1 MYVSNYVSKYLR
13 CYVIANRCL
22 YMTKFVQDFSDLK
35 VYKNAIEAAVDI
47 YETTKV
53 FPPEEKYSMVSQMR
67 RSSRSVCANIAEA
80 WMKRLYRAAFV
91 AKLSDSLSEAAE
103 TIVWLEIAERC
114 NYLQHEKRNQLED
127 NYREIIGQLVKMTNQ
142 ADQWL
147 VKEEEASYEI

>member
-1 MYVSNYVSKYLR
+1 MSIEG
-13 CYVIANRCL
+13 CYVL
-22 YMTKFVQDFSDLK
+22 KEFVKDFSDLN
-35 VYKNAIEAAVDI
+35 VYKNAMDGAVELFEI
-47 YETTKV
+47 SKA
-53 FPPEEKYSMVSQMR
+53 FPPEEKFSMVNQIR

-114 NYLQHEKRNQLED
+114 QYVVPED
-127 NYREIIGQLVKMTNQ
+127 RERIETKYREIIGQLVKMTNQ

-147 VKEEEASYEI
+147 VKDEEALYKTDRTEE